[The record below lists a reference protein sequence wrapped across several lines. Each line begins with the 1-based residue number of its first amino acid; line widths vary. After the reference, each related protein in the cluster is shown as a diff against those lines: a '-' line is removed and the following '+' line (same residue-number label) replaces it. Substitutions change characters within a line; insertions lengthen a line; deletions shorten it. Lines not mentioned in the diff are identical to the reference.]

1 MDGWLKRSLLFCWFN
16 FADWGKRGTECD
28 GRGQQSGIRLQ
39 LSPAVPPQQDPGCWG
54 TNVWLDTFNPNMSDQ
69 AAMNKTKEN
78 SAWHSCAPASSQES
92 LDKQTQYAQTL
103 SEKLWL
109 AERQLEELQIDKD
122 TKEKKSSELQSTIL
136 KLETEVDVIGVR
148 PS

>member
-1 MDGWLKRSLLFCWFN
+1 M
-16 FADWGKRGTECD
+16 
-28 GRGQQSGIRLQ
+28 
-39 LSPAVPPQQDPGCWG
+39 
-54 TNVWLDTFNPNMSDQ
+54 
-69 AAMNKTKEN
+69 
-78 SAWHSCAPASSQES
+78 
-92 LDKQTQYAQTL
+92 DKQTQYAQTL

-136 KLETEVDVIGVR
+136 KLETEVHVMGVR